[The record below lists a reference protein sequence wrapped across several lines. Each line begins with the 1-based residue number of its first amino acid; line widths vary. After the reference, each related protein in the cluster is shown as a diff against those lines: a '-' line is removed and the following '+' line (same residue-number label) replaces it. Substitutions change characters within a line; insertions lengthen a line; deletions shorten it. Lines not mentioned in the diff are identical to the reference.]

1 MDSFIRITQINHD
14 SIAVT
19 FNQFQKDIPHN
30 FNNYQPHIN
39 MTISIKTSKTI
50 LNHDM
55 TELYL
60 ITLGI
65 IDELQDSILPE
76 ASLWYLH
83 STIDFVQP
91 MITELQQAEKKAYA
105 SNLCIPSNWI
115 HSIKQAHSFA
125 EEFISIC
132 KNMIASEYDST
143 NGTRYEL
150 NNAIC

>member
-1 MDSFIRITQINHD
+1 
-14 SIAVT
+14 
-19 FNQFQKDIPHN
+19 
-30 FNNYQPHIN
+30 
-39 MTISIKTSKTI
+39 
-50 LNHDM
+50 M

-76 ASLWYLH
+76 AGLWYLF

-132 KNMIASEYDST
+132 KNMIASEYDSIY
-143 NGTRYEL
+143 GTRSEH
-150 NNAIC
+150 NAAYFNFSSKVSAFFGKDPDFPTQATAVTEGTQFF